1 MSDSKTDFV
10 NFVNQMAA
18 ENDTESFLRM
28 TENPDARDFGPASTK
43 KLFANAPF
51 ESVEEML
58 SISGISAGMLEAAIM
73 AYESLLFKS
82 DRLLD
87 KKSAEPGEKPEESNP
102 QYPKESKPKK
112 PEGNG
117 VITKEKKP
125 KKKNYEEFEVN
136 GQMYVT
142 VKYENLKEMMEEIGP
157 VVGKRVMIW
166 INAFIPS
173 NTTGVTPTPPGFIG
187 KASTKIEGPFPW
199 PFPGSDCFLTDNRL
213 FSNIKAAS
221 VRMQSVFYGHIVSR
235 NTHLLWCQ
243 EHRCGETVEIDCGN
257 GAVKGRAT
265 ASTDR
270 MKCKVT
276 FFNGIH
282 FEVSIVGAANNPL
295 FKMSPDIDY
304 NVTYVVFPGNGRP
317 KSGYVWCKGKVDEY
331 PNFESYV
338 ARNFKGPGITIFQK
352 PHAVGATPKKLSGG
366 AVQPVH
372 VSVGF

>member
-1 MSDSKTDFV
+1 
-10 NFVNQMAA
+10 MAA
-18 ENDTESFLRM
+18 ENDMESFLRM
-28 TENPDARDFGPASTK
+28 TENSDARDFGPASTK

-58 SISGISAGMLEAAIM
+58 SISGISEGMLEAAIM

-112 PEGNG
+112 PEGDK

-125 KKKNYEEFEVN
+125 KKKNYEGFEVN
-136 GQMYVT
+136 GQVYIT

-157 VVGKRVMIW
+157 ASGKRVMIW

-173 NTTGVTPTPPGFIG
+173 NTTNVENVKKGKFKGTTMIHGPIPGV
-187 KASTKIEGPFPW
+187 
-199 PFPGSDCFLTDNRL
+199 SDCFLTDNRL
-213 FSNIKAAS
+213 FSSIKAAS
-221 VRMQSVFYGHIVSR
+221 VRMQSVFYGHILSR
-235 NTHLLWCQ
+235 NTQLLWCQ
-243 EHRCGETVEIDCGN
+243 EHRYGETVEIDCEDGDVE
-257 GAVKGRAT
+257 GIDT
-265 ASTDR
+265 ASTDK
-270 MKCKVT
+270 MKCEVI

-282 FEVSIVGAANNPL
+282 FEISIVGAANNPL
-295 FKMSPDIDY
+295 FFNSPDIDY
-304 NVTYVVFPGNGRP
+304 NVTYDVCPGNGRP
-317 KSGYVWCKGKVDEY
+317 KSGFVLCKGNVDKY

-352 PHAVGATPKKLSGG
+352 PHAVDDTPTKLPGG
-366 AVQPVH
+366 ANQPVK